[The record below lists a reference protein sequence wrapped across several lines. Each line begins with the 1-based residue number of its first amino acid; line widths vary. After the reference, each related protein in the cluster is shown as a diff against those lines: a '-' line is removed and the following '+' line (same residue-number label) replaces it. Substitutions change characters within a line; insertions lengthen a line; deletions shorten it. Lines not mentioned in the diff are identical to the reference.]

1 MDVMIIRSNRQ
12 ELRIRFASGPFAWS
26 IVVFD
31 YPEFRGRPLRAP
43 DLPVPGQAPFEL
55 SRFFGVDNPRVFQRA
70 ESEFLLTALDRAH
83 EFSPHKFIVVPI
95 RRPYFADFLLE
106 DGEIIRIAQ
115 PGGQF
120 IDFVD

>member
-12 ELRIRFASGPFAWS
+12 ELRIRFASGPFAGCT
-26 IVVFD
+26 VVLD
-31 YPEFRGRPLRAP
+31 YPEFRSRPLRAP
-43 DLPVPGQAPFEL
+43 DLPIPGQPPFEL
-55 SRFFGVDNPRVFQRA
+55 SRFFGIDNPRVFQRA
-70 ESEFLLTALDRAH
+70 ESEFLLTALDRAD
-83 EFSPHKFIVVPI
+83 EFSPYIFIFVLI